1 MESMTFIHEISCRA
15 YQGKFLADD
24 PQKRLDLLKPILPDG
39 KCPQGFL
46 GYAVNMIDLDHNHLS
61 FLTSNGH
68 GLRETLFY
76 SLFFRLQVYKSRADM
91 ECAMPFIIDG
101 AISLDGGII
110 RSNGQFYLGCR

>member
-1 MESMTFIHEISCRA
+1 MTFIHEISCRA

-61 FLTSNGH
+61 FLTCIGH